1 MKFPHSF
8 LPRLLPSVVVA
19 AALSAAGMSGAQAAS
34 ITCGDLTLGLR
45 TTTVDPALAGGLCYA
60 GLTNLG
66 DGALVTLLNTL
77 IAPDTSTLVDR
88 DTGNNNGG
96 LLNITGV
103 GGASGTWTFAPS
115 VWDYERVFLYFHFGD
130 GQDNPLPNGGAFD
143 PTVDP
148 DIFIVELKEP
158 DITGDWSFGGGNI
171 NGLSN
176 IGLLRSN
183 TRDTPDDPSAVPEP
197 GVLLLL
203 GAGLLGLGMARRRK
217 SV

>member
-8 LPRLLPSVVVA
+8 LPRLLPSVFVA

-45 TTTVDPALAGGLCYA
+45 TTAVDPALAGGLCYA

-77 IAPDTSTLVDR
+77 IAPDTSTLVNR
-88 DTGNNNGG
+88 DTANSNGG

-103 GGASGTWTFAPS
+103 GGTTGTWTFDPS

-130 GQDNPLPNGGAFD
+130 QADRPSS
-143 PTVDP
+143 TSTTDP
-148 DIFIVELKEP
+148 DIFIVELAPE
-158 DITGDWSFGGGNI
+158 DISGNWSFSGQT
-171 NGLSN
+171 GLSN

-183 TRDTPDDPSAVPEP
+183 TEDTPDTPSDIPEP
-197 GVLLLL
+197 GMLLLL
-203 GAGLLGLGMARRRK
+203 GAGLMGMGLARRRK
-217 SV
+217 PA